1 MQILHRRQ
9 TQPMKFLLS
18 GSSECWQVSLTTFL
32 ELTNSENRPVKVVVG
47 VVILQKDKV
56 LLLQRS
62 AAERHF
68 PNIWELPSAKV
79 ENDDATLLDAA
90 ARECL
95 EETGMM
101 VTEFVAEA
109 KSFEYTIE
117 GRGLTLQLNFIV
129 EAEGNVGIN
138 QKEHQQHGWYT
149 EGEVKQIEVT
159 ESTREV
165 LTGAFE
171 WHRRN

>member
-1 MQILHRRQ
+1 M
-9 TQPMKFLLS
+9 
-18 GSSECWQVSLTTFL
+18 SLTTFL
-32 ELTNSENRPVKVVVG
+32 ELTNPENRPVKVVG

-68 PNIWELPSAKV
+68 PNIWELPSGNV

-95 EETGMM
+95 EETGMT

-109 KSFEYTIE
+109 KSFEYMIK

-129 EAEGNVGIN
+129 EAEGDVSIN
-138 QKEHQQHGWYT
+138 QEEHQQHRWYK
-149 EGEVKQIEVT
+149 EGEVKQIGVT

-171 WHRRN
+171 WHRRK